1 MRINISFYLN
11 NDRDRDLV
19 DWLDS
24 LPERER
30 SMAIRKILRVGLG
43 MSNITHDDLYRA
55 IQDLGRK
62 LQSGAI
68 IPISNQDDAP
78 MDEPPDIVATLDKL
92 GL

>member
-1 MRINISFYLN
+1 MS
-11 NDRDRDLV
+11 
-19 DWLDS
+19 
-24 LPERER
+24 
-30 SMAIRKILRVGLG
+30 IRKMLRVGLG
-43 MSNITHDDLYRA
+43 MGSVTHDDLYRA

-68 IPISNQDDAP
+68 IPVSNQDDAP